1 MLWGREVIFF
11 AGKEAACEALTDGVA
26 ENMLA
31 LMFVYTMW
39 SIAARYD
46 IAMWTERAPSKRN
59 PADLPPRSL
68 ELPFYAEPGQEPP
81 PLAEIYDFCE
91 LPWMLQP

>member
-1 MLWGREVIFF
+1 MDN
-11 AGKEAACEALTDGVA
+11 EAACAALAKGA
-26 ENMLA
+26 PRNKGA
-31 LMFVYTMW
+31 LMLVYSHW
-39 SIAARYD
+39 SIVAQYD